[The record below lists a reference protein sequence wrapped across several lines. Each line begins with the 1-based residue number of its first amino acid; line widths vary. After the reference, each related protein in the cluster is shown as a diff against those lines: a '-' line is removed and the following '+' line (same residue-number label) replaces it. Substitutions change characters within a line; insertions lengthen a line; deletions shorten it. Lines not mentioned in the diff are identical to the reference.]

1 VDRGGLW
8 RAAALEASR
17 SKTPTNGA
25 ELGKQSL
32 KTGAPRSERLA
43 GGSPTE
49 ASSQASAWLLVGQ
62 LVA

>member
-32 KTGAPRSERLA
+32 KIEGFERLGHPYAPR
-43 GGSPTE
+43 
-49 ASSQASAWLLVGQ
+49 Q
-62 LVA
+62 